1 MYVAI
6 IAALIAGLF
15 FAIGG
20 VLQQRVASTRP
31 EGESLSPRLIWDL
44 LHQRLWVAGIS
55 CAVLSY
61 VFQALALNFAPLA
74 VVQPIIVSEL
84 LFAIPISL
92 RLHKMRLRRRD
103 WIGVLAVAVGIAA
116 AIAAAAPTQG
126 NPIQPIGQWT
136 PVLAAIAILV
146 AGALLIQRR
155 ISGPMRA
162 SLIALAAAA
171 TMGTESGLMAAATN
185 KFSKGAISGF
195 ESWEIYA
202 MTLTSIFGLLLIQSA
217 FQAGPLASSMPVVDA
232 AEPLVAIGIGLALF
246 GESIRT
252 APLALGVAIAGI
264 AAMIAGIVL
273 LDTSPVVQALHEQ
286 EKEEAEHTG
295 HGETVS
301 LGADAE
307 AASSA

>member
-6 IAALIAGLF
+6 IAALVAGMF

-61 VFQALALNFAPLA
+61 VFQAVALNYAPLA
-74 VVQPIIVSEL
+74 VVQPIIVTEL

-92 RLHKMRLRRRD
+92 RLHEMRLRGRD
-103 WIGVLAVAVGIAA
+103 WVGVLAVAVGIAA

-126 NPIQPIGQWT
+126 NPIRPIVQWA
-136 PVLAAIAILV
+136 PVLAAVAALV
-146 AGALLIQRR
+146 TAALLVQRR

-162 SLIALAAAA
+162 SLLALAAAT
-171 TMGTESGLMAAATN
+171 TMGTESGLMAAATK
-185 KFSKGAISGF
+185 KFSEGMVSGF

-232 AEPLVAIGIGLALF
+232 AEPLVAIGIGIALF

-252 APLALGVAIAGI
+252 APLPLGIAVAGI
-264 AAMIAGIVL
+264 FAMIAGIVL

-286 EKEEAEHTG
+286 EKEEAEQTE
-295 HGETVS
+295 HGDTVS
-301 LGADAE
+301 LSTDTE
-307 AASSA
+307 ATSTA